1 MEHRRDADYWIDRLG
16 LRDHREGGHFTET
29 YACDVAVDGGDLPGV
44 VDDERSTATSI
55 YYLLRDDEFSTF
67 HRMDADELWHFY
79 RGDPIRLYL
88 LGDGLE
94 TVLLGRERFQTVVP
108 RDTWFA
114 AETVP
119 DAVEGPEDGY
129 ALVGCD
135 VTPGFDDAG
144 YELAD
149 ESLAEEFEAHRDLV
163 ARFT

>member
-1 MEHRRDADYWIDRLG
+1 MERRHDAEYWIERFG

-29 YACDVAVDGGDLPGV
+29 YACEAVVDGETDPGPV
-44 VDDERSTATSI
+44 EGERPTATSI
-55 YYLLRDDEFSTF
+55 YYLLKGSEFSTF

-88 LGDGLE
+88 LDDGLE
-94 TVLLGRERFQTVVP
+94 TVLLGRDRFQTVVP
-108 RDTWFA
+108 QDTWFA

-119 DAVEGPEDGY
+119 DAVGGLADGY

-135 VTPGFDDAG
+135 VTPGFDYDG

-149 ESLAEEFEAHRDLV
+149 ESLAESYEDHRDLIE
-163 ARFT
+163 RLT